1 MEFGPKT
8 WLSSMI
14 FKVKTHDISRNHF
27 SGISLFQK
35 NFQKK
40 LDQTLVYIVKIHI

>member
-1 MEFGPKT
+1 
-8 WLSSMI
+8 MI
-14 FKVKTHDISRNHF
+14 FPETISQEFH
-27 SGISLFQK
+27 SSKK